1 LGSPSCKLY
10 AGTTGYPPPKPHHFL
25 NLYFVQ
31 VFSAFKMSEQAFSQN
46 EQELYNSLV
55 MELNM
60 AGCEAQLNGMSLQS
74 GRRSSIGS
82 ASDSSCGS
90 YMSNEEFEDF
100 LFAVLQEELAAQA
113 AAAVQQH

>member
-1 LGSPSCKLY
+1 
-10 AGTTGYPPPKPHHFL
+10 
-25 NLYFVQ
+25 
-31 VFSAFKMSEQAFSQN
+31 MSEQAFPQS
-46 EQELYNSLV
+46 EQELFNSIV
-55 MELNM
+55 MELDM
-60 AGCEAQLNGMSLQS
+60 AGCEAQLSGISLQR

-113 AAAVQQH
+113 AAASQQQ